1 MSSDCRTVENA
12 GWELVELRI
21 DGCID
26 PYIAPVV
33 SVPEPSTVSMLLI
46 AFLVFALVRRFR

>member
-1 MSSDCRTVENA
+1 MSSDCRTVENP

-26 PYIAPVV
+26 PYVAPTV
-33 SVPEPSTVSMLLI
+33 SVPEPSTISMLLI
-46 AFLVFALVRRFR
+46 GFLVWTLARRFL